1 MIERRASHERS
12 GRAST
17 RVRAVVAAG
26 RGVSLFGETPRS
38 EEAPCS
44 SGAQRV
50 RGFVQRS
57 APSLV
62 LALALAAL
70 SACSATRHAKP
81 EPGDRPDLSPLRAG
95 ETGTAILCGKV
106 ITADGADRMLSS
118 GLILVRNGRIAYVG
132 ERRAVPA
139 GYDVLDCS
147 DQWAMPG
154 MVELHSHVHSG
165 GFMDVNDMVIPVNPE
180 LRVAPAVVPGN
191 PLIKLACASGIT
203 TLFGI
208 PGSGTSHSGFG
219 IVYKTK
225 VHASFDDCVVRNPG
239 GMKVAQAY
247 NPERRAG
254 DFGATRAGLSAIL
267 EDVNDKA
274 VGANRQGRRDIALEN
289 LQKVHRGEL
298 PVLIH
303 SAGSDSWAAAARMWH
318 NTYHTDCVLSHGCF
332 DAHLTAPWIAETGV
346 KVNAGPRTMDYVV
359 TRDGAIT
366 GTAAKYIAAGV
377 KSVSVN
383 TDAPVM
389 PQEELFLQ
397 GSMSSRLGADSYLM
411 MRAVTI
417 EPAKQ
422 FNLAHRLGSLEVGK
436 DADIVLRTGSPLDPR
451 ARVERV
457 FIDGEIEYDRARDG
471 QWF

>member
-1 MIERRASHERS
+1 MIRPAIGTHGIGARARTSSARL
-12 GRAST
+12 
-17 RVRAVVAAG
+17 VA
-26 RGVSLFGETPRS
+26 SLF
-38 EEAPCS
+38 A
-44 SGAQRV
+44 
-50 RGFVQRS
+50 F
-57 APSLV
+57 
-62 LALALAAL
+62 ALA
-70 SACSATRHAKP
+70 ACSATRHARP
-81 EPGDRPDLSPLRAG
+81 EVGDRPDLSPLRAG
-95 ETGTAILCGKV
+95 EKGFALLCGKV
-106 ITADGADRMLSS
+106 ITADEEGRMFPR

-132 ERRAVPA
+132 ERRDVPA
-139 GYDVLDCS
+139 GYAVVDCGE
-147 DQWAMPG
+147 QWATPG
-154 MVELHSHVHSG
+154 MVDLHSHVHSG
-165 GFMDVNDMVIPVNPE
+165 GFGDVNDMVIPVNPE
-180 LRVAPAVVPGN
+180 LRVAPAVRPGN

-225 VHASFDDCVVRNPG
+225 VRAAFEDCVVRNPG

-254 DFGATRAGLSAIL
+254 DLGATRAGLAYIL

-274 VGANRQGRRDIALEN
+274 IAATRQGRRDPALEN
-289 LQKVHRGEL
+289 LQRVHQREL

-332 DAHLTAPWIAETGV
+332 DAHMTAPWIAETGA

-397 GSMSSRLGADSYLM
+397 GSMSARLGADSYLM
-411 MRAVTI
+411 LRAVTI

-436 DADIVLRTGSPLDPR
+436 DADIVLRDGDLLDPR

-457 FIDGEIEYDRARDG
+457 WIDGEIEYDRARDG